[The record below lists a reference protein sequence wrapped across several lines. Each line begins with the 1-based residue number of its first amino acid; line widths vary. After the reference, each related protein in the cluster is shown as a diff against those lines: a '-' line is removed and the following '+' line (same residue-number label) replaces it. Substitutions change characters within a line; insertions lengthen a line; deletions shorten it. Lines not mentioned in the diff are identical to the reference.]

1 MNRAA
6 SKQQQAE
13 ATLADPRW
21 QALVA
26 RDANADGHFYYAVIT
41 TGVYC
46 LPSCAARRARPENVR
61 FFDNREQA
69 ESAGFRPCARCR
81 PDQTAPAHLTAI
93 IEACRHM
100 EQAETPPT
108 LNQLAEQASLSPH
121 HFHRVFKRILGVTP
135 KSYASA
141 IRARQL
147 REGLQRDGRITDAIF
162 DAGYNSSGRFYTQ
175 ARALLG
181 MEPARFRDGGNG
193 ERIEVALGQC
203 SLGALLVARS
213 GQGICA
219 IALGD
224 DADTLL
230 RECQDHFPK
239 ADLRPGGD
247 RFDALVARVAA
258 LMEHP
263 EQEPDLPLDI
273 RGTAFQQKVW
283 QALRRVP
290 AGETLSYA
298 ELARRIGSPKAV
310 RAVAGACA
318 NNPLAVVIPCHRVVR
333 SDGDVSGYRWGV
345 ERKRALL
352 ERETGAQEARS

>member
-13 ATLADPRW
+13 AILADPRW
-21 QALVA
+21 RALVA
-26 RDANADGHFYYAVIT
+26 RDASADGHFYYAVIT

-61 FFDNREQA
+61 FFDTREQA

-81 PDQTAPAHLTAI
+81 PDREAPAHLPAI
-93 IEACRHM
+93 IAACRHM
-100 EQAETPPT
+100 ERAEIPPT
-108 LNQLAEQASLSPH
+108 LNQLAEQAGLSPH

-135 KSYASA
+135 KAYASA

-193 ERIEVALGQC
+193 ERIEVAVGQC

-224 DADTLL
+224 DADALL

-239 ADLRPGGD
+239 AELQPGNGE
-247 RFDALVARVAA
+247 FEALVARVAA
-258 LMEHP
+258 LMDHP
-263 EQEPDLPLDI
+263 EQSLDLPLDI

-283 QALRRVP
+283 QALRQIP

-298 ELARRIGSPKAV
+298 ELAKRIGSPKAV

-352 ERETGAQEARS
+352 ERESCSQEGRS